1 MTNSIRHLGP
11 TNTLRRSRQ
20 KPSFARFASYMI
32 LITVC
37 FAALFPVFWTISTSI
52 KTKVDTYSQPPKFF
66 DFTPTWKNYESL
78 FRLPEFTKVIFNS
91 LTITLVSTL
100 ICIVAG
106 ALTAYAIAR
115 KPDFRGRQPLDGLMI
130 AVRALPAIIIILPL
144 FNLGSLLGLYDNIW
158 ALIIIYA
165 AFSVPFAIWLLTS
178 FFEQIPVEIEE
189 AARVDGAGTFRIF
202 TQILLPLAAPGLV
215 ATSIFIALLSWN
227 EFLVPVIMAGEN
239 AKTLP
244 VLVASFVSNRTLD
257 WGPMAAASTVAI
269 VPILIF
275 TIVIQRYL
283 VAGLAGG
290 GMKE

>member
-1 MTNSIRHLGP
+1 MTYSTMTSKLMK
-11 TNTLRRSRQ
+11 SSKQ
-20 KPSFARFASYMI
+20 KPRKTSLARLASYLI
-32 LITVC
+32 LALVC
-37 FAALFPVFWTISTSI
+37 FAALFPVFWTISTSV
-52 KTKVDTYSQPPKFF
+52 KTKIDTYSQPPKFF

-78 FRLPEFTKVIFNS
+78 FALPEFARVIFNS
-91 LTITLVSTL
+91 LTITIASTL
-100 ICIVAG
+100 ICIIAG

-115 KPDFRGRQPLDGLMI
+115 KPDFRGRRPLDGLMI

-144 FNLGSLLGLYDNIW
+144 FNLGALIGLYDKIW
-158 ALIIIYA
+158 VLIIIYA

-189 AARVDGAGTFRIF
+189 AARVDGAGTFTLF
-202 TQILLPLAAPGLV
+202 TRILLPLAAPGLV

-239 AKTLP
+239 SKTLP
-244 VLVASFVSNRTLD
+244 VLVASFISNRTLD

-283 VAGLAGG
+283 VAGLSGG
-290 GMKE
+290 GIKE